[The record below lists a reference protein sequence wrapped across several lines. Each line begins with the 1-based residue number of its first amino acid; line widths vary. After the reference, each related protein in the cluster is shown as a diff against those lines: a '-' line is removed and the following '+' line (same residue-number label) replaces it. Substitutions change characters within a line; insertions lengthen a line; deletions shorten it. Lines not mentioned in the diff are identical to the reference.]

1 MTKIHL
7 KSIAL
12 LITLALCLSAASCS
26 ASSKSD
32 GNYAASR
39 EANGVIYD
47 DGYAMDEESY
57 DLNGAAYSDEYKS
70 SSATVR
76 ESGTGADNP
85 AGQEDKIIRTANIT
99 MESDD
104 AQTCY
109 DTLLAFARQNGGS
122 ELSVRKSHDNYG
134 NYNYFN
140 IDATLKITPDKLEE
154 FIKLAEKTDKVTN
167 AEITSDDVTREY
179 YDVKIRLESKK
190 AALDN
195 YYKLLKNAK
204 NVSESLEVQRYIT
217 DLTAEIESMEGTLRY
232 YDAKVDLSTI
242 NLSIQQRDK
251 LPAQIEDE
259 FHWDSLSISDVG
271 KLMKN
276 GFLGM
281 INFLWSLLLWI
292 LIAIVVLSPLALIGL
307 VIFFIVR
314 HYRKKHPKAPKTPK
328 NAAPY
333 APPVYTPAAPQQ
345 SPDTSDGNQ

>member
-32 GNYAASR
+32 GNYATSR

-85 AGQEDKIIRTANIT
+85 AGQKDKIIRTANIT

-134 NYNYFN
+134 N
-140 IDATLKITPDKLEE
+140 
-154 FIKLAEKTDKVTN
+154 
-167 AEITSDDVTREY
+167 
-179 YDVKIRLESKK
+179 
-190 AALDN
+190 
-195 YYKLLKNAK
+195 
-204 NVSESLEVQRYIT
+204 
-217 DLTAEIESMEGTLRY
+217 
-232 YDAKVDLSTI
+232 
-242 NLSIQQRDK
+242 
-251 LPAQIEDE
+251 
-259 FHWDSLSISDVG
+259 
-271 KLMKN
+271 
-276 GFLGM
+276 
-281 INFLWSLLLWI
+281 
-292 LIAIVVLSPLALIGL
+292 
-307 VIFFIVR
+307 
-314 HYRKKHPKAPKTPK
+314 
-328 NAAPY
+328 
-333 APPVYTPAAPQQ
+333 
-345 SPDTSDGNQ
+345 

>member
-12 LITLALCLSAASCS
+12 LITLALCLSASSCS

>member
-7 KSIAL
+7 KSIAWM
-12 LITLALCLSAASCS
+12 ITLALCLSAASCS

-32 GNYAASR
+32 GNYAVTR
-39 EANGVIYD
+39 EANGAIYD

-57 DLNGAAYSDEYKS
+57 ELNDAAYSDEYKS
-70 SSATVR
+70 SSATVS
-76 ESGTGADNP
+76 ESGASAGNP

-104 AQTCY
+104 AQSCY

-140 IDATLKITPDKLEE
+140 IDATLKITPDKLED
-154 FIKLAEKTDKVTN
+154 FIKLAEETDKVTN

-259 FHWDSLSISDVG
+259 FHWDSLSMSDVG

-314 HYRKKHPKAPKTPK
+314 NHRKKHPKVSKK
-328 NAAPY
+328 NASY
-333 APPVYTPAAPQQ
+333 ASSVPVYTTSAPQQ
-345 SPDTSDGNQ
+345 PSDDASDSQ